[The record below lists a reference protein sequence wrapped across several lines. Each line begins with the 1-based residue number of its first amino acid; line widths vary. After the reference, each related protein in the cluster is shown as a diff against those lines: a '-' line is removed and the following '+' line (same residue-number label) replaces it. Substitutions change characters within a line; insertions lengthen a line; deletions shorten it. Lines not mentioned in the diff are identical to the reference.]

1 MTTIPNLNIVI
12 QQGDI
17 AREAQNVRNQ
27 GLEASQQAAAERLEW
42 EEKKRTV
49 VPETE
54 ETEKTLFNKD
64 KSGDGKRSPEERGE
78 RKQREQTSENDSY
91 DPDSPGRLLDTLV

>member
-17 AREAQNVRNQ
+17 ARESQNVKNH
-27 GLEASQQAAAERLEW
+27 GLEASQRAAAERLEW
-42 EEKKRTV
+42 EDKKRTE
-49 VPETE
+49 VPEAE
-54 ETEKTLFNKD
+54 ETEKTLFNKE
-64 KSGDGKRSPEERGE
+64 KSGEGKRKPDQRGE
-78 RKQREQTSENDSY
+78 RKQKEKKDA